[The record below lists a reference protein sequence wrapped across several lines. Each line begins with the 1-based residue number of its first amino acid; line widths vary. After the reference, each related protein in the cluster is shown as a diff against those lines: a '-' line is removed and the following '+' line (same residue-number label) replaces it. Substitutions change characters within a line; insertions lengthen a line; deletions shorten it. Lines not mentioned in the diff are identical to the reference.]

1 LSSKKELESGM
12 FVLHTKCIADEVEG
26 KSSCSSSDG
35 MAVYEKENGEGEL
48 VYDATCWSCGQSF
61 TVSQFS
67 ESSVG
72 TAFLDGEDV
81 KSATPSKRLG
91 KPKKEPLT
99 RKEVVDLIKEVG
111 YKGNGYR
118 GLKDEHN
125 KFYGHLTKLDS
136 QGTPT
141 VQMYPETVDNKVTG
155 YKMRVLPKDFRR
167 GGKGRTGIGSDLSGQ
182 VKFQSGGKYL
192 LIVGGEIDKVSGYQM
207 LRDSQIA
214 RGQEDFA
221 PIAVVSM
228 TTGEGSAYKQVAAQ
242 YDWCDTFDI
251 IVIGMDND
259 DAGADAAEA
268 VAKVLPKEKVRIA
281 TWSGKDPNK
290 MLVDGHSRQFLRD
303 FYGAKELVASGIK
316 SSVGM
321 MDSVKEVLLSTKIT
335 LPPYMRIMEENM
347 RRAFSTSGKIVNII
361 GSTSCGKSTH
371 VNNMGYHWMFQES
384 LKPLVISLEKTEG
397 EYAMDMLSIHLEK
410 NLGWFKEGQDAID
423 YLEKPEVQ
431 DLIAELE
438 KDEYGQ
444 ERWRIVDERDGS
456 IQTIEKQIERGVK
469 QYGCNIVIIDV
480 LTDALRFLPIDQQEK
495 HLQWQKMF
503 VKQGVSIVNVLH
515 TTKPRRDKDGKM
527 IKTTEYD
534 ALGTGSFVQSAHINI
549 VINRDKMAATALEK
563 NTTEADMPKCREGTT
578 GPAGKWV
585 YDPETRKLYDS
596 VSYSQETT
604 VKPLS
609 GEVDF

>member
-1 LSSKKELESGM
+1 MSKKELEGGQ
-12 FVLHTKCIADEVEG
+12 FVCHTSCIGAETEG
-26 KSSCSSSDG
+26 KKDCSSSDA
-35 MAVYEKENGEGEL
+35 MAVYECEDDEGL
-48 VYDATCWSCGQSF
+48 VYNSTCFSCGQSF
-61 TVSQFS
+61 NEAQFA
-67 ESSVG
+67 SSGVG
-72 TAFLDGEDV
+72 AAFLGGEDV
-81 KSATPSKRLG
+81 KSDSPSKRLG
-91 KPKKEPLT
+91 KPKKEPMT
-99 RKEVVDLIKEVG
+99 RKEVMELIKDTG
-111 YKGNGYR
+111 YVAHGYR
-118 GLKDEHN
+118 GLKDEYN
-125 KFYGHLTKLDS
+125 KFYGHLTKLD
-136 QGTPT
+136 GLGKPIIRY
-141 VQMYPETVDNKVTG
+141 YPETVDSKVTG
-155 YKMRVLPKDFRR
+155 YKIRVVPKDFRR
-167 GGKGRTGIGSDLSGQ
+167 GGIGQTGIGSDLSGQ
-182 VKFQSGGKYL
+182 IKFNSGGKYL
-192 LIVGGEIDKVSGYQM
+192 LICGGEEDKVAAYQM
-207 LRDSQIA
+207 LRESQIA
-214 RGQEDFA
+214 RNQEDFA
-221 PIAVVSM
+221 PIAVVSP
-228 TTGEGSAYKQVAAQ
+228 TTGEGSAHKQVAAN
-242 YDWCDTFDI
+242 YDWIDTFDI
-251 IVIGMDND
+251 IIVGLDND
-259 DAGADAAEA
+259 DAGHEA
-268 VAKVLPKEKVRIA
+268 TEKMIKVLPKDKVRVA
-281 TWSGKDPNK
+281 TWTQKDPNAALIAGK
-290 MLVDGHSRQFLRD
+290 ERQWLRD

-549 VINRDKMAATALEK
+549 VINRDKMATTALEK

-596 VSYSQETT
+596 VSYSKETT
-604 VKPLS
+604 IKPLS